1 MPHKEPPMKLIL
13 DTLEAARLTASPAEA
28 DALRVALID
37 LEALAAALDAR
48 GLALDDAPA
57 CVTDFKALAE
67 HAMASEN
74 GIDESEEGFALSSAE
89 PLAYGSNSCGISH
102 DDRP

>member
-1 MPHKEPPMKLIL
+1 MKLIL
-13 DTLEAARLTASPAEA
+13 DTLERARLAASPADA

-57 CVTDFKALAE
+57 SITKFNALAE
-67 HAMASEN
+67 HALVSEN
-74 GIDESEEGFALSSAE
+74 GIDESEEGFALSNAKTFGAWVQQLWN
-89 PLAYGSNSCGISH
+89 LAQ
-102 DDRP
+102 